1 MIMKKFILS
10 LLFIL
15 PISINAQTGIHEK
28 RAETTV
34 IGEVTLLSLGR
45 SGDTNGTASISAD
58 DTASEQGKTHYVLAY
73 QNQENR
79 TTAEHRAVDFF
90 ADRSDLDHLFD
101 EMIKVLK
108 TGIEV
113 NIPVGENTLYLSRMD
128 LSKYGILMVQVS
140 GRGYF
145 KLGDEQLFALFGKSD
160 QWNKDDWSKKA
171 YKKYMK

>member
-1 MIMKKFILS
+1 MIMKKLILS

-15 PISINAQTGIHEK
+15 PISINAQTGIDEK

-79 TTAEHRAVDFF
+79 TTAEHRAVDF
-90 ADRSDLDHLFD
+90 LP
-101 EMIKVLK
+101 
-108 TGIEV
+108 T
-113 NIPVGENTLYLSRMD
+113 
-128 LSKYGILMVQVS
+128 
-140 GRGYF
+140 
-145 KLGDEQLFALFGKSD
+145 ALI
-160 QWNKDDWSKKA
+160 
-171 YKKYMK
+171 